1 MASAAGLASTTTT
14 GRAGAARG
22 DLRWIS
28 ADQEYGPEES
38 GPEGCEFL
46 LVSYG
51 PMDVQWEGGDRQ
63 VVEG

>member
-1 MASAAGLASTTTT
+1 MTFNDGSGWYYP
-14 GRAGAARG
+14 G

-28 ADQEYGPEES
+28 ADHEYGPEES
-38 GPEGCEFL
+38 GPDGCEFL

-63 VVEG
+63 EVEG

>member
-1 MASAAGLASTTTT
+1 MTFSDGW
-14 GRAGAARG
+14 GWYRPG

-38 GPEGCEFL
+38 GTEGCEFL

-51 PMDVQWEGGDRQ
+51 PMDVQWEGGDRR
-63 VVEG
+63 VVES